1 MDIPAVLAKLTGV
14 VLLGVTGR
22 SIYKHVRERMQAA
35 REHAGDNQSRLES
48 MLNSAL
54 LYAWLLFM
62 LTFSTGM
69 IVNN

>member
-1 MDIPAVLAKLTGV
+1 MDWPAIIAKIVGVILLA
-14 VLLGVTGR
+14 VTAR
-22 SIYKHVRERMQAA
+22 SVYRHVRDYMRRRRAA
-35 REHAGDNQSRLES
+35 QSDGQSVAETV
-48 MLNSAL
+48 LNNLL

>member
-1 MDIPAVLAKLTGV
+1 MDWAAIIAKIVGV
-14 VLLGVTGR
+14 ILLGVTLR
-22 SIYKHVRERMQAA
+22 SVYRHVRDQVRRHRAA
-35 REHAGDNQSRLES
+35 QSEGQS
-48 MLNSAL
+48 VAETVLNNVL